1 MTRTFIHIFT
11 LILSLSALTSCLS
24 DKGHDGPVDMT
35 YADIATFQGN
45 INGRAQF
52 TIRQV
57 NDLPEATLIAQA
69 PLNYNPEDDP
79 TGKRMFIRYTPE
91 SKKPYVSG
99 PMTLLSAATVNQSAT
114 KIENISDYPDWGR
127 DKVYLYTVWRTGK
140 YLNFNVSLTYDS
152 EPRVFCIVA
161 DKSTLSNDYPDL
173 YLVHIMKEPTD
184 YHDRRYYASFDI
196 SEIWDRENILGVNL
210 HVCNSNLNKDIFTFD
225 KTL

>member
-1 MTRTFIHIFT
+1 MTRTIIHI
-11 LILSLSALTSCLS
+11 LILIIALSTLTSCLS

-35 YADIATFQGN
+35 YADIATFEGN

-52 TIRQV
+52 TVRQV
-57 NDLPEATLIAQA
+57 NDLPEATLIAHSSLQYA
-69 PLNYNPEDDP
+69 PEEEP

-91 SKKPYVSG
+91 SKMPYTSG
-99 PMTLLSAATVNQSAT
+99 EITLLSASTVNQSTT
-114 KIENISDYPDWGR
+114 KIESITDYPEWAR
-127 DKVYLYTVWRTGK
+127 DKVYLYSVWRTGK

-161 DKSTLSNDYPDL
+161 DESTLSNPYPDL

-196 SEIWDRENILGVNL
+196 SEIWNRDNISGVKL
-210 HVCNSNLNKDIFTFD
+210 HVSNSNLDKDIFTFD
-225 KTL
+225 KVF